1 MKARG
6 YGAGPN
12 AVTKMPDSGFELE
25 VWWLSWCDEAADAEY
40 V

>member
-6 YGAGPN
+6 YGVGPN
-12 AVTKMPDSGFELE
+12 AVTKMSDSGFELE